1 MRRGR
6 VRGRNKRVKDRKKIC
21 RRELER
27 KKGRR
32 DKHGIQNEERKKNK
46 LEMKDS
52 EKRKEKA

>member
-6 VRGRNKRVKDRKKIC
+6 VNGRNKRVKDRKKIC

-32 DKHGIQNEERKKNK
+32 DKKIQNEERKKNK
-46 LEMKDS
+46 LEMKNS
-52 EKRKEKA
+52 EKRQEKA